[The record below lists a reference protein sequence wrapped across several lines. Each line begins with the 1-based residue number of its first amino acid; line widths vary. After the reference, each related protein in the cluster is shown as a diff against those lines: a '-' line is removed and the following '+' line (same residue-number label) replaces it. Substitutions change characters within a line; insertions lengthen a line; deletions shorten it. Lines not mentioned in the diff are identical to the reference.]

1 MYRLA
6 CPGIW
11 LKASFIGAYHSS
23 PTSGLLVQQAFCQL
37 PQMLRGCSLDV
48 PWTCMQTLIPP
59 PPHFLVFF
67 LGRHCAEPFHIRIFS
82 PATWRSR
89 FHHQLCLMAQT
100 REVTLLG
107 QEANKWTKLEFEPM
121 LVWLQ
126 GWLRC
131 AAVMAEN
138 TGFGIRKIWGFDFLC
153 GFQQVIKVPKP
164 QFAYL

>member
-1 MYRLA
+1 MSHGPVCR
-6 CPGIW
+6 P
-11 LKASFIGAYHSS
+11 SFT
-23 PTSGLLVQQAFCQL
+23 PPLPGLL
-37 PQMLRGCSLDV
+37 
-48 PWTCMQTLIPP
+48 
-59 PPHFLVFF
+59 
-67 LGRHCAEPFHIRIFS
+67 LGARNRAEPFHIKIFS
-82 PATWRSR
+82 PTTWRSR

-138 TGFGIRKIWGFDFLC
+138 IGFGIRKIWGFDFLC
-153 GFQQVIKVPKP
+153 GFQQVTKVLRP
-164 QFAYL
+164 QFAHL